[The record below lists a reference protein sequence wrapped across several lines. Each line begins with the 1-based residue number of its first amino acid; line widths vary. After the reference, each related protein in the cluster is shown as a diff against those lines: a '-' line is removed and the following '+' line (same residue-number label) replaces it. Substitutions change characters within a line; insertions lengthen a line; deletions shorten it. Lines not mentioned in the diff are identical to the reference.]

1 MYIAAKTSYIVV
13 FHIAFELGLRH
24 LCAGTPRAGM
34 ESLAT
39 GVRFTRAARDPF
51 HKASEALEELRKA
64 PLSL

>member
-1 MYIAAKTSYIVV
+1 MSFIVV
-13 FHIAFELGLRH
+13 FYCPIELGLHH

-34 ESLAT
+34 DSLAR

>member
-1 MYIAAKTSYIVV
+1 MSFFVV
-13 FHIAFELGLRH
+13 FYWAFELDLRH

-34 ESLAT
+34 DTLAK
-39 GVRFTRAARDPF
+39 GVRFTRAACDAF